1 MPVEFE
7 RCVPGGSI
15 LVHIQAFE
23 VVNLGSRV
31 GPRDRELDRHVNVF
45 WGLNGSGK
53 TTLLKILHS
62 ALDNGST
69 ELGELP
75 FEAASVILR
84 DDASKNVLRRA
95 YRQRRS
101 SDGRVLKEHRLIR
114 EDDDGWILDETET
127 SDWDSHL
134 ISAPRNAKRTVPVN
148 ASFTH
153 SYLPISRVTEFR
165 PRYWQGASYRTASDT
180 RPVGPE
186 ERFVEQ
192 VRRRWQA
199 YRSESLSRVRDIQQ
213 VGLAQILAILFGSA
227 IPIFSR
233 PVGVGAEDAYRLV
246 QNFLREQRISF
257 PVRREDFV
265 SRYEES
271 VEHQQ
276 VVAKIVEVQKQAD
289 EVLRPQREFQAVID
303 EFYSGDKHLIL
314 NRTPSP
320 RDALSIEIGDR
331 AIPLKA
337 LSSGEKQLLQLL
349 LEVLAAEDTTVMID
363 EPELS
368 MHVDW
373 QQRLVQSMRRINP
386 NCQLILATHSPEV
399 MVDVD
404 DAVIFEL

>member
-1 MPVEFE
+1 M
-7 RCVPGGSI
+7 
-15 LVHIQAFE
+15 
-23 VVNLGSRV
+23 
-31 GPRDRELDRHVNVF
+31 
-45 WGLNGSGK
+45 
-53 TTLLKILHS
+53 
-62 ALDNGST
+62 
-69 ELGELP
+69 
-75 FEAASVILR
+75 
-84 DDASKNVLRRA
+84 
-95 YRQRRS
+95 
-101 SDGRVLKEHRLIR
+101 
-114 EDDDGWILDETET
+114 
-127 SDWDSHL
+127 
-134 ISAPRNAKRTVPVN
+134 
-148 ASFTH
+148 
-153 SYLPISRVTEFR
+153 
-165 PRYWQGASYRTASDT
+165 
-180 RPVGPE
+180 GPE